1 MLSRLSLDR
10 LRLSVSEPG
19 TDPVETRNVS
29 HDRAAASMPRLLR
42 CRCRCRWCS
51 LVRVVCL
58 GDLEP
63 TVAWV
68 CLRLAAAGRGPAHEM
83 SRLAAAG
90 RGSAH
95 EMSWLA
101 AAGRGSAHEMSWLA
115 TGGHGS
121 AHEMSLSR
129 SGAMGVGCH
138 GVSKL
143 RPKAAACSAHN
154 SWVSIWKRGLSR
166 APRRFIGS

>member
-101 AAGRGSAHEMSWLA
+101 